1 MGLFFLTVLKTLK
14 NMPARK
20 FLTIALM
27 IGMLL
32 GYGWQSIATSI
43 VLRGIYLMV
52 KKMIHFFQ
60 WMLEKAK
67 KIIGFN

>member
-1 MGLFFLTVLKTLK
+1 
-14 NMPARK
+14 MPARK

-43 VLRGIYLMV
+43 ILRGVYLMV

-60 WMLEKAK
+60 WMLKKAK

>member
-1 MGLFFLTVLKTLK
+1 
-14 NMPARK
+14 MPARK

-32 GYGWQSIATSI
+32 GYGWQSMVTSI
-43 VLRGIYLMV
+43 VLRGIYLLI
-52 KKMIHFFQ
+52 KKMVHFFK
-60 WMLEKAK
+60 WLLEKAK

>member
-1 MGLFFLTVLKTLK
+1 
-14 NMPARK
+14 MPARK

-43 VLRGIYLMV
+43 ILRGVYLMV

-60 WMLEKAK
+60 WMLVKAK

>member
-1 MGLFFLTVLKTLK
+1 
-14 NMPARK
+14 MPARK
-20 FLTIALM
+20 YLALALM

-32 GYGWQSIATSI
+32 GYGWQSIVTSI
-43 VLRGIYLMV
+43 GLRGIYLLI

-67 KIIGFN
+67 KIIGF

>member
-1 MGLFFLTVLKTLK
+1 
-14 NMPARK
+14 MPARK
-20 FLTIALM
+20 FLALALM

-32 GYGWQSIATSI
+32 GYGWQSILASI
-43 VLRGIYLMV
+43 ALRGIYLLI

-60 WMLEKAK
+60 WILEKAK

>member
-1 MGLFFLTVLKTLK
+1 
-14 NMPARK
+14 MPARK
-20 FLTIALM
+20 YLALALM

-32 GYGWQSIATSI
+32 GYGWQSIVTSI
-43 VLRGIYLMV
+43 ILRGIYLMF
-52 KKMIHFFQ
+52 KKMVHFFQ

>member
-1 MGLFFLTVLKTLK
+1 
-14 NMPARK
+14 MPARK
-20 FLTIALM
+20 LLTMAL
-27 IGMLL
+27 IFGMLL

-67 KIIGFN
+67 KMIGF

>member
-20 FLTIALM
+20 LLTMAL
-27 IGMLL
+27 IFGMLL

-43 VLRGIYLMV
+43 VIRGIYLLL
-52 KKMIHFFQ
+52 KKIVHFFQ

-67 KIIGFN
+67 KMIGF

>member
-1 MGLFFLTVLKTLK
+1 
-14 NMPARK
+14 MPVRK
-20 FLTIALM
+20 FLTMALL

-32 GYGWQSIATSI
+32 GYGWQSIVTSI

-52 KKMIHFFQ
+52 KKMVHFFH
-60 WMLEKAK
+60 WILEKVK